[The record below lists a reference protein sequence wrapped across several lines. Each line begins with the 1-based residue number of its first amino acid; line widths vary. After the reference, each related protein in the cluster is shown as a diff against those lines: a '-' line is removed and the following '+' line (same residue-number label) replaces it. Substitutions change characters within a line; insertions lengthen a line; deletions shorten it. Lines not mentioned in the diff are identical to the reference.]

1 MIMVSVSA
9 VIALIFALFH
19 FYYVSAVI
27 LLITVLDDFIKE
39 VFHVKRN
46 V

>member
-1 MIMVSVSA
+1 MILLFA

-27 LLITVLDDFIKE
+27 LVITVLDDFIEE